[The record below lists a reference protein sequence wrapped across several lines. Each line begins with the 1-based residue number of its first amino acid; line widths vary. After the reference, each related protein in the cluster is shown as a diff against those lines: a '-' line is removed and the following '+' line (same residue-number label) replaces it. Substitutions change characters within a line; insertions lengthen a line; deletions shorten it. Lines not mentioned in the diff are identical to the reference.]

1 MPPKRDSQSSA
12 SLAEDL
18 IVALSDKRV
27 IDVMSGILEVKLQPL
42 VSEMKTEMKSV
53 QQNIVKVERRIDVL
67 ENDLRLDNL
76 IFVGLLRDNA
86 ATAEESVTQFIKEV
100 MKIDISVSDVS
111 VAGWISRDADAV
123 SRLRVR
129 FISRKV
135 RSSVM
140 SARKCLGAFFRAT
153 GRHVYVNEDLIQATA
168 NLYRE
173 ARQSVKQK
181 KLHSCWTY
189 GGILF
194 IKKTSTDRPFKVSTV
209 EDLSDSGV
217 FL

>member
-27 IDVMSGILEVKLQPL
+27 IDVMSGILEDKLQPL

-53 QQNIVKVERRIDVL
+53 QQNIVKVDRRIDVL

>member
-27 IDVMSGILEVKLQPL
+27 IDVMSGILEDKLQPL

-100 MKIDISVSDVS
+100 MKIDISVSDVGCWLDIEGCRCGF
-111 VAGWISRDADAV
+111 APE
-123 SRLRVR
+123 
-129 FISRKV
+129 
-135 RSSVM
+135 
-140 SARKCLGAFFRAT
+140 SAFHF
-153 GRHVYVNEDLIQATA
+153 
-168 NLYRE
+168 
-173 ARQSVKQK
+173 
-181 KLHSCWTY
+181 
-189 GGILF
+189 
-194 IKKTSTDRPFKVSTV
+194 
-209 EDLSDSGV
+209 
-217 FL
+217 

>member
-189 GGILF
+189 RGILF
-194 IKKTSTDRPFKVSTV
+194 IKKTSTDRPFKVSTA

>member
-27 IDVMSGILEVKLQPL
+27 IDIMSGILEDKLQPL